1 MKYLLLAV
9 TALGVAAMPVGPADA
24 AKKVRKP
31 HSVIEAPGSF
41 QGAPDL
47 TGGNA
52 AAGGNNGN
60 SMSGSNSAGSNANGR
75 TSGGRS

>member
-1 MKYLLLAV
+1 MRDLV
-9 TALGVAAMPVGPADA
+9 LGAMVLGIAAMPLGTAEA
-24 AKKVRKP
+24 AKKIRKP
-31 HSVIEAPGSF
+31 HTVIEAPGPL
-41 QGAPDL
+41 QGTSDL

>member
-1 MKYLLLAV
+1 MRYLLLAAM
-9 TALGVAAMPVGPADA
+9 TLGVATMPLGTAEA
-24 AKKVRKP
+24 AKKVRRS
-31 HSVIEAPGSF
+31 HAAIEAPATL
-41 QGAPDL
+41 QATPDL